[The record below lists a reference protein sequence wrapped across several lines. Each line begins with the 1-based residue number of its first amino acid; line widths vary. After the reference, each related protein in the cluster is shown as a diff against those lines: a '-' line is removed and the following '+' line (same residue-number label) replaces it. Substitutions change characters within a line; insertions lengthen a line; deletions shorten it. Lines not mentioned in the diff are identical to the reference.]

1 MTLTRFGEIKRNI
14 KLRNNDEAKSRYQ
27 EVYNPAYKFDLS
39 YKALVENTNTIS
51 VKADK
56 NQVIDGSSW
65 PHYGYSEARSGIF
78 GRLYPNNKF
87 AKGGQTVICMYSG
100 RFRICAY
107 MHRQNIY
114 NHKKQGWSAAGPYK
128 IYILQCDFLEIIS

>member
-1 MTLTRFGEIKRNI
+1 M
-14 KLRNNDEAKSRYQ
+14 
-27 EVYNPAYKFDLS
+27 
-39 YKALVENTNTIS
+39 
-51 VKADK
+51 KADK